1 MSTIYL
7 LSWDMYGLESC
18 INVTEMEHNRIL
30 DILSD
35 KSTSNNNQVPLN
47 ALILRAKFNPQRHYE
62 IYMIDVDD
70 SISKADLVDFFKET
84 PQAAADLV
92 RSHGQKIYS
101 DRKSKSE
108 KNMIV
113 IE

>member
-7 LSWDMYGLESC
+7 LSWDMYGLEAC

-35 KSTSNNNQVPLN
+35 KSTSNNDRVPLN

-92 RSHGQKIYS
+92 RSRGQKIYS

>member
-1 MSTIYL
+1 
-7 LSWDMYGLESC
+7 MYGLEAC
-18 INVTEMEHNRIL
+18 INVTEIEHNRIL
-30 DILSD
+30 NILSNKP
-35 KSTSNNNQVPLN
+35 KSANINMSLN
-47 ALILRAKFNPQRHYE
+47 ALMLRAKFNPQRHYE

-70 SISKADLVDFFKET
+70 SISKDDLVDFFKET
-84 PQAAADLV
+84 PQSAADLV
-92 RSHGQKIYS
+92 RSRGQKIYS